1 MNNDNNTDVNNHF
14 EIADNNNAN
23 TNTNNDIEITDN
35 NNNDSAGSRLNNRN
49 CNHNEMNNDNNTD
62 VNNHFEIADNN
73 DIDINNHI
81 EMTDN
86 ISNQST
92 HNNRIE
98 INNDSQDC
106 RRKRWSHHEINIL
119 VEFILDKKIEMRK
132 LNRLGLNRTKDA
144 ILNKSRIIKRQIR
157 NLFNV

>member
-1 MNNDNNTDVNNHF
+1 MSQRQ
-14 EIADNNNAN
+14 ERKQKE
-23 TNTNNDIEITDN
+23 TNQHEAVRD
-35 NNNDSAGSRLNNRN
+35 AGSRLNNRN
-49 CNHNEMNNDNNTD
+49 GNHNEMNNDNNTD
-62 VNNHFEIADNN
+62 IADNN

-98 INNDSQDC
+98 INNGSQDC

-119 VEFILDKKIEMRK
+119 VEFILDKKIEIRK
-132 LNRLGLNRTKDA
+132 LNRLDNDVVVVIKGCKFFLLYGPPSLISTDLAHERA
-144 ILNKSRIIKRQIR
+144 I
-157 NLFNV
+157 